1 MKILVTGGAG
11 FIGSHFVEAFQG
23 RTEEI
28 RVLDNL
34 ETGLLSNLE
43 PFRHRFFEGSI
54 CDSRRV
60 SEAMEGIDF
69 VIHCAALASVPDC
82 IAQPGKCCEVNI
94 AGLETVLSTAV
105 KHKVK
110 QFAFLSSAAVYGS
123 SPLLPTSEDC
133 PLCPANPYAVS
144 KAQGEELVR
153 RYYAGSDLTAKSF
166 RLFNVYGPRQNP
178 NGGYAAAIP
187 RFISQALRNKPITIH
202 GSGEQTRD
210 FIFVTDVV
218 SAILHALN
226 LPVFGESVNIGTGL
240 PFSIL
245 ELVQNITSLTGSTSP
260 ILFESNRNGDA
271 VHSCA
276 SVDRISSTNWRPC
289 TSLLQGLT
297 STIKWQKLDHMAKN
311 PSPRN

>member
-1 MKILVTGGAG
+1 MKVLITGGAG
-11 FIGSHFVEAFQG
+11 FIGSHFVESLQDQAQ
-23 RTEEI
+23 EI

-43 PFRHRFFEGSI
+43 PFQHRFIEGSI
-54 CDSRRV
+54 CDSKRV
-60 SEAMEGIDF
+60 SEAMESIDL

-82 IAQPGKCCEVNI
+82 IAQPGKCSEVNI

-133 PLCPANPYAVS
+133 PLRPANPYAVS

-153 RYYAGSDLTAKSF
+153 RYQTGSDLTAKSF

-187 RFISQALRNKPITIH
+187 RLISQALTHEPITIH

-210 FIFVTDVV
+210 FVFVADTV
-218 SAILHALN
+218 SAVLSSLGN
-226 LPVFGESVNIGTGL
+226 VELQEPVNVGTGA
-240 PFSIL
+240 PVSIL
-245 ELVQNITSLTGSTSP
+245 TLVREISSLTGSTSP
-260 ILFESNRNGDA
+260 TLFESRREGDA
-271 VHSCA
+271 AHSCA
-276 SVDRISSTNWRPC
+276 AVDRLTALGWRPAVPFDE
-289 TSLLQGLT
+289 GLRK
-297 STIKWQKLDHMAKN
+297 TIEWQKAL
-311 PSPRN
+311 RY